1 MSMIDK
7 ILDSYK
13 PLIIIPVIITLI
25 AIGIVLSGGLQEG
38 IDLKGGSIAILQL
51 EQPITNDQL

>member
-25 AIGIVLSGGLQEG
+25 ALGNYSAQDGLQQG
-38 IDLKGGSIAILQL
+38 IDLKGGSVAVLQL
-51 EQPITNDQL
+51 DSNL

>member
-13 PLIIIPVIITLI
+13 PLIIIPVIITLL
-25 AIGIVLSGGLQEG
+25 ALGIILSGGLKEG
-38 IDLKGGSIAILQL
+38 IDLKGGFYSGLT
-51 EQPITNDQL
+51 TN